1 VASFHCKYQT
11 ISYFCFILIM
21 TPFPTIDKTLE
32 LHFLG
37 ASQGGLH
44 PLWSQMLAHRM
55 CRGQNIFK
63 FLGLSHRVFKFLGF
77 ESYLM
82 SINHV

>member
-1 VASFHCKYQT
+1 MLKGKIRENMVNSKPFGLVLLKFLKFCK
-11 ISYFCFILIM
+11 IILLSYRIW
-21 TPFPTIDKTLE
+21 K
-32 LHFLG
+32 
-37 ASQGGLH
+37 
-44 PLWSQMLAHRM
+44 MLAHRM